1 MQLSYNNLWKLLI
14 DRNIKKQE
22 LKEATGLGSTTMTK
36 LNNNQLVSMEV
47 MMKICFFLQCDIG
60 VCRISGC
67 SAQRAGDSKDS
78 GK

>member
-1 MQLSYNNLWKLLI
+1 MQISYNNLWKLLI

-36 LNNNQLVSMEV
+36 LNNNHLVSMEV

-60 VCRISGC
+60 EVMSF
-67 SAQRAGDSKDS
+67 AFHKEND
-78 GK
+78 

>member
-36 LNNNQLVSMEV
+36 LNSNQLVSMEV

-60 VCRISGC
+60 EVMSFNFNKEN
-67 SAQRAGDSKDS
+67 D
-78 GK
+78 